1 MKLLKESIKG
11 KPIKWTTDANL
22 IANEEERE
30 DFKLAKKNGLIVEM
44 KPLDFI
50 RKTVENDTEYKSLLN
65 QLEKDTVDTYV
76 RGQQYTFACP
86 YVKEDDPTFHDGRH
100 RAYIAYKNGEETIP
114 AILFEE
120 KNTIREEFTEEEKD
134 RIIKDFLTKVP
145 CVEVKVDEKGRWILP
160 VEEKQYWDWDED
172 YEEI

>member
-11 KPIKWTTDANL
+11 KTIKWTADANL
-22 IANEEERE
+22 IANEEERK
-30 DFKLAKKNGLIVEM
+30 DFELAKKNGLIVEM

-50 RKTVENDTEYKSLLN
+50 RKTARDDDEYREVLN

-76 RGQQYTFACP
+76 RGRQYTFACP

-114 AILFEE
+114 AILFKE
-120 KNTIREEFTEEEKD
+120 KSAIREEFTEEEKG
-134 RIIKDFLTKVP
+134 RIIEDFLTKVP
-145 CVEVKVDEKGRWILP
+145 CVEVKVDSRGRWLLP
-160 VEEKQYWDWDED
+160 KEELDDWEWDD
-172 YEEI
+172 